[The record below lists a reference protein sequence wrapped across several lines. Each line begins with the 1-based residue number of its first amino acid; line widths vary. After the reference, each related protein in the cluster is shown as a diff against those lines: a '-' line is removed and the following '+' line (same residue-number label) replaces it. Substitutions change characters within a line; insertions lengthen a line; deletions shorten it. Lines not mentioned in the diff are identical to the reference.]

1 MKRKLIAVLV
11 AAALAAP
18 AVVLAQATNAPRD
31 TGTSANTGMAPP
43 KDGAATDRPVTTTTT
58 PSTKAPAATSS
69 SSSSRMSEAEPKA
82 KSGTPDSIIT
92 GKIKSQFIKDK
103 IVRSRSYNVDTADK
117 VVTVRGTARSQA
129 EADRAIE
136 IAKGTEGVSSVKNE
150 IKVQAAADQPKSN
163 TSASTSTKSSTSAS
177 AGTKSSTR
185 ASGPSAT
192 SPSDP
197 SAKAEMPEK
206 NQGVATAGT
215 RDRTASTGSTSTSST
230 STSKEGGSPDALIT
244 TKIKAEHAK
253 DKDVSATRI
262 NVDTNAGVVTLSGTA
277 KSQAEAE
284 KAVTLAKNVKGVT
297 SVKNNI
303 KVEAK

>member
-31 TGTSANTGMAPP
+31 TGTAANTGMAPP

-150 IKVQAAADQPKSN
+150 IKVQAAADQPKRS

-177 AGTKSSTR
+177 ASTKSSTR
-185 ASGPSAT
+185 ASGPTANT
-192 SPSDP
+192 PSDP

-215 RDRTASTGSTSTSST
+215 RDRTASTGSASTSAP
-230 STSKEGGSPDALIT
+230 KEGSSPDALIT

-253 DKDVSATRI
+253 DKDVAATRI
-262 NVDTNAGVVTLSGTA
+262 SVDTNNGVVTLGGTA

>member
-31 TGTSANTGMAPP
+31 TGVSGNTGMTPP
-43 KDGAATDRPVTTTTT
+43 KDGAGADRPVTTTTT
-58 PSTKAPAATSS
+58 PSTKDLSATPS

-82 KSGTPDSIIT
+82 KSGSPDAIIT
-92 GKIKSQFIKDK
+92 GKVKTGFIKDK
-103 IVRSRSYNVDTADK
+103 IVRSRSYNVDTNGG

-206 NQGVATAGT
+206 NQGVAAAGT

-230 STSKEGGSPDALIT
+230 PKEGGSPDALIT